1 MTVIV
6 FSDIKLKNGR
16 RKVEKVFVNPS
27 LEFFKENNKFILK
40 INKIYYPLQFSLQEG
55 KQAIF
60 DFYADWTSFSLKRVN
75 TNDNSRLYEIHYL
88 TMDNGIVSS
97 NDFIF
102 AGEN

>member
-16 RKVEKVFVNPS
+16 LKVEKVFVNPS

-40 INKIYYPLQFSLQEG
+40 INKTYYPLQFSLQEG

-60 DFYADWTSFSLKRVN
+60 WFLCGLDVVFIKTSN
-75 TNDNSRLYEIHYL
+75 YYW
-88 TMDNGIVSS
+88 
-97 NDFIF
+97 
-102 AGEN
+102 